1 MVTESPFNKTR
12 PTRVLCFAPPAC
24 FTSSQSSKTRF
35 MYSSKPTICPSRTSP
50 FAACSYSQICTLLFV
65 CRKRKMRLIGCVIM
79 RWTFVAMMTDCVCI
93 YAFTLLDVIRSVRLI
108 SPARWDENN
117 DALFSRTSIDARAI
131 EDRDGRDI
139 KLSLSFSLR
148 VLLSSKRRAP
158 LSVFT
163 KSILHALEKSEVS
176 KRRRDLTFPPEQ
188 RRAYAKHTSRA
199 HHRAE
204 ERQQTLWVAVVTE
217 ARKYPPV

>member
-79 RWTFVAMMTDCVCI
+79 RWTFVAMMTDCVYM

-117 DALFSRTSIDARAI
+117 DALFSRTSIRCAR
-131 EDRDGRDI
+131 DRGQRRTRY
-139 KLSLSFSLR
+139 KTLSLFLSPCSSL
-148 VLLSSKRRAP
+148 VEK
-158 LSVFT
+158 
-163 KSILHALEKSEVS
+163 KSAALCV
-176 KRRRDLTFPPEQ
+176 
-188 RRAYAKHTSRA
+188 Y
-199 HHRAE
+199 
-204 ERQQTLWVAVVTE
+204 
-217 ARKYPPV
+217 